1 MKELINRMGFGA
13 YAENIIV
20 NYLED
25 WGDVLRN
32 SKEGKHT
39 VERDDYTMNC
49 TWEDGYLSI
58 SIRAYVEGDGWQT
71 LEQTITIKPKF

>member
-1 MKELINRMGFGA
+1 MEQLINRLGFGA

-32 SKEGKHT
+32 STQGNHT
-39 VERDDYTMNC
+39 IERDDYTINAS
-49 TWEDGYLSI
+49 WGYDNLSI
-58 SIRAYVEGDGWQT
+58 TIRAYVEGDGWQT
-71 LEQTITIKPKF
+71 LEQNIKIK

>member
-1 MKELINRMGFGA
+1 MPSNPLIQRQGFGA

-32 SKEGKHT
+32 STQGNHT
-39 VERDDYTMNC
+39 IERDDYNINAS
-49 TWEDGYLSI
+49 WGYDNLHI
-58 SIRAYVEGDGWQT
+58 TIRAYVEGDGWQT
-71 LEQTITIKPKF
+71 LEQNIKIK

>member
-1 MKELINRMGFGA
+1 MKQLINRLGFGA

-32 SKEGKHT
+32 STQGTHT
-39 VERDDYTMNC
+39 IEREDYTVNAS
-49 TWEDGYLSI
+49 WGYDNLHI
-58 SIRAYVEGDGWQT
+58 TIRAYVEGDGWQS
-71 LEQTITIKPKF
+71 LEQNIKIK